1 MSPAEAQVTKIQII
15 SGEVNIVINK
25 QKKNE
30 ELSINIDCPGE
41 GTSRSYEPHE
51 EIVINNSETG
61 RGDNEREEMVQCHF
75 YQAKDNIQRHC

>member
-1 MSPAEAQVTKIQII
+1 M
-15 SGEVNIVINK
+15 INK
-25 QKKNE
+25 QKKSE

-51 EIVINNSETG
+51 DIVSNNSETG
-61 RGDNEREEMVQCHF
+61 HGHGDNEREDMVQCNF